1 MIGGL
6 MKTTSRFAVAAAA
19 GLFVGGI
26 ALTPAQAAD
35 LGGDCC
41 ADLEERVAELEATTV
56 RKGNRKVSVKLSGQ
70 VNKALLIWDDGDES
84 DAYVV
89 DNNTSSTRIR
99 LTGDAKFKPGWSAGY
114 YLEWETFEA
123 QSAAVDQAFAFDSNV
138 DFNLRHAVWYI
149 KSDKL
154 GSVWLGQHSMATDNL
169 IYMNVVGT
177 SVANGGGDMFQGAGF
192 FLTQPGVT
200 GNARLVNATW
210 GTYHPNFD
218 SGNRSDIVRYDS
230 PDIWGCVF
238 STAWGEND
246 DWDVALRCKKELNSV
261 KILFGIGYI
270 EHTGNESWT
279 IGDGTSV
286 ANGAIHGQNDF
297 IVSAG
302 ILHDPTGLF
311 LTGWYASREFDA
323 ITNQTAGAPGSA
335 IALGAGLAAPGDV
348 DAWYIEGGIYR
359 RFNDLGKTALYI
371 DYSERDGG
379 NTGVID
385 TLAAVGGGLVA
396 GVVLDSEVQVWGGG
410 VVQNIDNA
418 AMELFI
424 DYKHFEFEGTVCPT
438 ANFAAGACAAGA
450 AVNVT
455 SDDLDLILIG
465 GRIKF

>member
-70 VNKALLIWDDGDES
+70 VNRALLFWDDGDES
-84 DAYVV
+84 DVYSV
-89 DNNTSSTRIR
+89 DNNTTNTRIR

-114 YLEWETFEA
+114 YLEWQTVSTSSGSVN
-123 QSAAVDQAFAFDSNV
+123 QLTPSAGAS
-138 DFNLRHAVWYI
+138 DFGLRHAVWYI

-177 SVANGGGDMFQGAGF
+177 SVSNGGGDLLSGGGF
-192 FLTQPGVT
+192 LLTQPGVT
-200 GNARLVNATW
+200 GNARLVGASW
-210 GTYHPNFD
+210 GTYYANFD
-218 SGNRSDIVRYDS
+218 VGNRSDIIRYDS

-270 EHTGNESWT
+270 EHTGNEGSVV
-279 IGDGTSV
+279 GDGTSLLT
-286 ANGAIHGQNDF
+286 GAIHGQNDF

-311 LTGWYASREFDA
+311 LTGWYADRDFDS
-323 ITNQTAGAPGSA
+323 ITNQTTGGAA
-335 IALGAGLAAPGDV
+335 IALGTGVTAPGDV
-348 DAWYIEGGIYR
+348 ETWYIEGGIYR

-371 DYSERDGG
+371 NYAESEGS
-379 NTGVID
+379 NVGVID
-385 TLAAVGGGLVA
+385 RLPLTGGGISA
-396 GVVLDSEVQVWGGG
+396 ATSVVLSSEVQIWGGG
-410 VVQNIDNA
+410 IVQEITNA
-418 AMELFI
+418 AMELYI
-424 DYKHFEFEGTVCPT
+424 DYKHLEFDGRVCNAGFT
-438 ANFAAGACAAGA
+438 AAAGCPAGQTL
-450 AVNVT
+450 NVT
-455 SDDLDLILIG
+455 SDDLDLVLVG

>member
-1 MIGGL
+1 

-70 VNKALLIWDDGDES
+70 VNRALLFWDDGEEGDVYS
-84 DAYVV
+84 V
-89 DNNTSSTRIR
+89 DNTTSSTRIR

-114 YLEWETFEA
+114 YLEWEAISTA
-123 QSAAVDQAFAFDSNV
+123 GGAVNQTTPNAGGV
-138 DFNLRHAVWYI
+138 GMNLRHAVWYI

-154 GSVWLGQHSMATDNL
+154 GSVWVGQHSMATDNL

-177 SVANGGGDMFQGAGF
+177 SVAGGGGDLLNGGG
-192 FLTQPGVT
+192 FLLTRPGVA
-200 GNARLVNATW
+200 GNARLLNANW
-210 GTYHPNFD
+210 GTYYANFD
-218 SGNRSDIVRYDS
+218 VANRVDIVRYDS

-238 STAWGEND
+238 SSAWGED
-246 DWDVALRCKKELNSV
+246 DQWDVALRCKKELNSV
-261 KILFGIGYI
+261 KLLFGIGYI
-270 EHTGNESWT
+270 ERSGNEGWV
-279 IGDGTSV
+279 IGDGTS
-286 ANGAIHGQNDF
+286 AATQGLHGANDF

-311 LTGWYASREFDA
+311 LTGWYADRNFDA
-323 ITNQTAGAPGSA
+323 PTTFPGANPGVTNGT
-335 IALGAGLAAPGDV
+335 LGAGLANPGDV
-348 DAWYIEGGIYR
+348 ETWYIEGGIYR

-371 DYSERDGG
+371 AYQESEGA
-379 NTGVID
+379 NTGIID
-385 TLAAVGGGLVA
+385 TLSTPGGALTN
-396 GVVLDSEVQVWGGG
+396 GVVLASEVQIWGGG
-410 VVQNIDNA
+410 IVQNIDDA

-424 DYKHFEFEGTVCPT
+424 DYKHLEFSGTVCNGV
-438 ANFAAGACAAGA
+438 ANFAGGACAAGN
-450 AVNVT
+450 AVNVS
-455 SDDLDLILIG
+455 SDDLDMVLVG